1 MTQKIINVGTVAN
14 DGTGDTIRGAFTN
27 VNANFTEVYGNVSN
41 LIAVLAGMDLG
52 QNATIQMSYN
62 TANAAFDQ
70 ANIANTSLYAV
81 GTAGNNYTTSVGAAG
96 NSYILSVGAAGNS
109 YTDSVGS
116 VVNAYATSTG
126 AASNAWANAVGT
138 AGNNYTSVLV
148 TSNAIGSNNWA
159 NTLTVST
166 YSWANTK
173 FDTFSNT
180 AYILTVANLAYAKA
194 NSCLPNT
201 GNNLILTGNLIVTG
215 SVTDAIGS
223 VREKPSNIINSNLV
237 LQTSQTIVIANNTN
251 TIYINVENDGNFVIP
266 ANNGT
271 KIEIFQYGSGVTA
284 IRPNSPSVNIY
295 SSNNWANIAGQYLSA
310 SLVKVQSN
318 TWILTGDLKA

>member
-180 AYILTVANLAYAKA
+180 AYILTVR
-194 NSCLPNT
+194 SEEHT
-201 GNNLILTGNLIVTG
+201 
-215 SVTDAIGS
+215 S
-223 VREKPSNIINSNLV
+223 E
-237 LQTSQTIVIANNTN
+237 LQSH
-251 TIYINVENDGNFVIP
+251 
-266 ANNGT
+266 
-271 KIEIFQYGSGVTA
+271 
-284 IRPNSPSVNIY
+284 
-295 SSNNWANIAGQYLSA
+295 
-310 SLVKVQSN
+310 
-318 TWILTGDLKA
+318 